1 MKHHFENHDLVTEAR
16 AQLIDLTTP
25 DLTRKVFIQVIGE

>member
-16 AQLIDLTTP
+16 AQLIDLTP
-25 DLTRKVFIQVIGE
+25 DLTRKVLIQVIGE